1 MTEVRGIRKRKPVG
15 VAIAAIVILVAAVFW
30 IRTLL
35 KAQPSTDD
43 ASIDVEVVHIAPL
56 VGGRIIELPIHENEL
71 VHKGDLLFR
80 IDPVPYQINVAAA
93 EANLDV
99 ARAALGSKRRFVSTQ
114 RYDAEIATQQ
124 ITRAKDNLALSK
136 RTQERLSPL
145 AEKGYVP
152 QQQFDQAKLAA
163 QDATTSLAQA
173 EKQQHAAEGAIDT
186 VDAASANVR
195 AAASALA
202 NARRALSDTEVRA
215 PHDGRIVG
223 LHILT
228 GEVVAPSQS
237 LFTLINTE
245 AWFASANFRE
255 TDLNRIRPGD
265 CVTVYS
271 MIDRRQPMKGIVDS
285 VGYGILAA
293 DKIDIPRAAPY
304 VEPSL
309 NWVRVAQRF
318 PVRIRLENPPE
329 HLVRLGASA
338 IVEVAHGTA
347 CKQQR

>member
-1 MTEVRGIRKRKPVG
+1 MTEVRGIRKRSRVG
-15 VAIAAIVILVAAVFW
+15 ATIAVVVVLLAAILW
-30 IRTLL
+30 IRTFL
-35 KAQPSTDD
+35 KAKPSTDD

-93 EANLDV
+93 EANVDV
-99 ARAALGSKRRFVSTQ
+99 ARAALGSKQRLVSTQ
-114 RYDAEIATQQ
+114 RWDAAIATQQ
-124 ITRAKDNLALSK
+124 INRAKDNLALTQ
-136 RTQERLSPL
+136 RTQERLAPL
-145 AEKGYVP
+145 AAKGYVP
-152 QQQFDQAKLAA
+152 QQQLDQAKVAA

-186 VDAASANVR
+186 DDAALASIR
-195 AAASALA
+195 AATAALA
-202 NARRALSDTEVRA
+202 NARRALADTEVRA

-223 LHILT
+223 LHTST

-245 AWFASANFRE
+245 EWFASANFRE
-255 TDLNRIRPGD
+255 TDLQRISPGE

-271 MIDRRQPMKGIVDS
+271 MIDRRQPIKGVVDS
-285 VGYGILAA
+285 VGYGILDAE
-293 DKIDIPRAAPY
+293 KIDIPRAAPY

-338 IVEVAHGTA
+338 IVEVAHGSA
-347 CKQQR
+347 CR